1 MTKGI
6 WTGEYMRVSDSEY
19 EEFEDVFPLRDDS
32 RFGEWTSRVE
42 ALSSSSAVL
51 IREAAADGP
60 DGRRMRDV
68 QLVTERLPIL
78 EVKDNVPKIA
88 ERLVLLAEIDGVHVG
103 FCVSSPGLQD
113 SDPLFIQ
120 EVGVVPDARGRGI
133 GMALLCT
140 AAEREPRRD
149 IALATEDNNDAA
161 QALNTKFAKSIG
173 ANIQRVNLKTYRNR
187 DLGISRGQ
195 GYRAWFIKRPTDES

>member
-1 MTKGI
+1 MG
-6 WTGEYMRVSDSEY
+6 DSEY
-19 EEFEDVFPLRDDS
+19 EDFDDVFPLREDP
-32 RFGEWTSRVE
+32 RFRGWTSRVE
-42 ALSSSSAVL
+42 TLSSSSAVL
-51 IREAAADGP
+51 IREAVAEGP

-78 EVKDNVPKIA
+78 EVKDNIPKIA
-88 ERLVLLAEIDGVHVG
+88 ERMVLLAEVDGVHVG

-113 SDPLFIQ
+113 IDPLFIR

-133 GMALLCT
+133 GMALLSA

-149 IALATEDNNDAA
+149 IALATEDDNDEA
-161 QALNTKFAKSIG
+161 QALNKKFARSIG
-173 ANIQRVNLKTYRNR
+173 ANIHRVNLKTYRNS

-195 GYRAWFIKRPTDES
+195 GYRAWLIKRPTGEP